1 VRTVAAVNLLLDRR
15 SPLVKTGRNNH
26 VRVAKDTDEL
36 AGESLVGFGEEGD
49 RLSGTSGATSTT
61 DAVNVLFWGRKGRS
75 AGKRGREGKRT
86 GRTSSMVRG
95 KVWLITSSTL
105 GMSRPRAA
113 TSVEGEESQFRG
125 EVTIEGRKYGRKTGE
140 KVEGEEEG
148 RRTGSNKD
156 VALARLEVRQTLR
169 PLVLAHVAVDASDLV
184 PLVPQHIEDPRRLLL
199 VQRENENLLPVGTL
213 SSLALR
219 RVERETVVAEVG
231 EEERLLLSGLVDDD
245 GDLLN
250 TGVGSEGVG
259 TDGDAERGGH
269 EFRGEL
275 TDGHG
280 PGGGEHGGLTEKWG
294 EYEKEEEGKEKDE
307 PDGTEAR
314 RSPP

>member
-169 PLVLAHVAVDASDLV
+169 PLVLAHVTVDASNLV
-184 PLVPQHIEDPRRLLL
+184 PLVP
-199 VQRENENLLPVGTL
+199 
-213 SSLALR
+213 
-219 RVERETVVAEVG
+219 
-231 EEERLLLSGLVDDD
+231 
-245 GDLLN
+245 
-250 TGVGSEGVG
+250 
-259 TDGDAERGGH
+259 
-269 EFRGEL
+269 
-275 TDGHG
+275 
-280 PGGGEHGGLTEKWG
+280 
-294 EYEKEEEGKEKDE
+294 
-307 PDGTEAR
+307 
-314 RSPP
+314 